1 MRPLPIALAASL
13 ALLAGCAT
21 PRAEQAAPAAAVAVQ
36 PPVDLLGTWT
46 DRAGGGFIAIGAR
59 QVVLAVDGAARSV
72 SPLTEN
78 AIEPGMGAGRLGLAD
93 GTALYVARG
102 STLVDGVPVDHLD
115 IEVVRANAPAVR
127 RRLLSESG
135 LRLAARMG
143 TPAPASAPAAAAL
156 PAAAS
161 APAAAAATPD
171 TVFITSVPVSRRD
184 AAEYLVSSATAGAA
198 PAALAGTFAERQR
211 STFAAI
217 LVLIDQARALPAEQ
231 AAARLQEADRR
242 RADAEGFAS
251 AWRAWMAGR
260 G

>member
-13 ALLAGCAT
+13 ALLAGCTT
-21 PRAEQAAPAAAVAVQ
+21 PRAEQAPPAAAIAVQ

-143 TPAPASAPAAAAL
+143 TPAPAPVAVPQPAA
-156 PAAAS
+156 PP

-171 TVFITSVPVSRRD
+171 ALFVANVPASRRA
-184 AAEYLVSSATAGAA
+184 AAEFLVSSATSGAA
-198 PAALAGTFAERQR
+198 PAALAGAFAERQR
-211 STFAAI
+211 SSFAAI
-217 LVLIDQARALPAEQ
+217 LVLIEQARALPAEQ

>member
-21 PRAEQAAPAAAVAVQ
+21 PRAEQAPAAAATVQ

-59 QVVLAVDGAARSV
+59 QIVLAVDGAARSV
-72 SPLTEN
+72 SPLSEN

-143 TPAPASAPAAAAL
+143 TPAPAPVATPLPVPAAAAPTPDAMFVASVPASRREAAEAL
-156 PAAAS
+156 VASASAGAPPAA
-161 APAAAAATPD
+161 
-171 TVFITSVPVSRRD
+171 V
-184 AAEYLVSSATAGAA
+184 AGA
-198 PAALAGTFAERQR
+198 FAERQR

-217 LVLIDQARALPAEQ
+217 LVLLDQARALPAEQ

-242 RADAEGFAS
+242 RADAEGFSS